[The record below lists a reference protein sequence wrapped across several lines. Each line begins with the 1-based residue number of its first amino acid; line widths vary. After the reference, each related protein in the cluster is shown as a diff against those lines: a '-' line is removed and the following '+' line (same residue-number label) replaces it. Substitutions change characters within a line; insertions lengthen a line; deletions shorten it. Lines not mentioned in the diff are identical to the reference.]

1 VAQRV
6 EEFVAFHHDID
17 QKIEYLELLRPA
29 MVPLVPKA
37 EFSGS
42 VCQDCV

>member
-17 QKIEYLELLRPA
+17 QKIEYLELFAARDGA
-29 MVPLVPKA
+29 FGA
-37 EFSGS
+37 
-42 VCQDCV
+42 